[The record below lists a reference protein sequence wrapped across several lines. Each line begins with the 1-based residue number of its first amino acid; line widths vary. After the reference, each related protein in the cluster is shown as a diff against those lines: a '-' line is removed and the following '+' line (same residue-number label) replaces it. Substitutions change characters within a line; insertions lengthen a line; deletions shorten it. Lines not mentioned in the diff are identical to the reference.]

1 MYLPGLHHLTAD
13 KLLEHKGGHVL
24 VILGLD
30 VGQVALDGLEGEAE
44 EVCPDLLEAVHG
56 QGGVAAVVEELDVT
70 GAGLLV
76 MGHNLTPEP
85 APVTRGGAHR
95 VQDHGLGNLRGK
107 GKVKFW
113 LHRSEISQNCS
124 THPWTVELTVSV
136 VHALVQALQ
145 GKVGGMAGL
154 LKENVA

>member
-13 KLLEHKGGHVL
+13 KLLEHEGGHVL

-70 GAGLLV
+70 GASLLV

-95 VQDHGLGNLRGK
+95 VQDHWLGNLRGK
-107 GKVKFW
+107 GNQDPAPSIGD
-113 LHRSEISQNCS
+113 LSNCS
-124 THPWTVELTVSV
+124 THPWTVELTVCV